1 MLTNDKTDNIIA
13 LDYPNWITKKGG
25 NMTQTHGTATMH
37 LMNFIREKGIKG
49 SAISTATGITAGV
62 LYPAM
67 QGRRE
72 LRADEFLAICK
83 FTGADPKEMYREE

>member
-1 MLTNDKTDNIIA
+1 MQKQ
-13 LDYPNWITKKGG
+13 
-25 NMTQTHGTATMH
+25 MQGTATH
-37 LMNFIREKGIKG
+37 NLMGYIKQRGIKG
-49 SAISTATGITAGV
+49 SAISAATGITAGV

-83 FTGADPKEMYREE
+83 FTGADPKEMYQEE

>member
-1 MLTNDKTDNIIA
+1 
-13 LDYPNWITKKGG
+13 
-25 NMTQTHGTATMH
+25 MTQSKVQGKATAN
-37 LMNFIREKGIKG
+37 LMEYIKEKGIKG
-49 SAISTATGITAGV
+49 SAISAATGITAGV

-83 FTGADPKEMYREE
+83 FTGADPEQMYREG